1 MTVLPTF
8 SIVVPTYRRPERLAG
23 CLRSLEALDYP
34 RDRFEVIV
42 VDDGGGLSLPSFQVP
57 IDMVLLTQPHA
68 GPATARNTG
77 AARARGSYLAFT
89 DDDCRP
95 DPAWLRAMA
104 ARIAQAP
111 DHAIGGLTINALPD
125 NPFSTASQLLVD
137 FLSAWHFT
145 HGETRFFA
153 SNNLVVPAQLFLARD
168 AFDAEFRLA
177 AGEDRE
183 FCHRWGRSGGQFTY
197 APEALVRHEH
207 HLNLW
212 SFCRQ
217 HFTYGRGAFHFR
229 RRVARAERGVPVP
242 TPLSFYVKLV
252 ASPLRSS
259 ERHRLFLALL
269 LSLAQAATVAGYWRE
284 RLRRESPPA
293 LHDRLQ
299 EK

>member
-42 VDDGGGLSLPSFQVP
+42 VDDGGGLSLPSLQAP
-57 IDMVLLTQPHA
+57 LDMVLLTQPHA

-89 DDDCRP
+89 DDDCRS

-104 ARIAQAP
+104 ARVAQAP
-111 DHAIGGLTINALPD
+111 EHVIGGRTINALPH

-137 FLSAWHFT
+137 FLYAWHSA
-145 HGETRFFA
+145 HGEARFFA
-153 SNNLVVPAQLFLARD
+153 SNNLVVPAQLFLARG
-168 AFDAEFRLA
+168 AFDAGFRLA

-183 FCHRWGRSGGQFTY
+183 FCHRWGRSGGRFTY

-207 HLNLW
+207 HLNVW
-212 SFCRQ
+212 SFSRQ
-217 HFTYGRGAFHFR
+217 HFTYGRGALRLHR
-229 RRVARAERGVPVP
+229 MLAAHGRPPR
-242 TPLSFYVKLV
+242 TPASFYLGLV
-252 ASPLRSS
+252 ASPLTSR
-259 ERHRLFLALL
+259 ERRPLALAMLLL
-269 LSLAQAATVAGYWRE
+269 LSQVATATGYWRE
-284 RLRRESPPA
+284 RLARESA
-293 LHDRLQ
+293 
-299 EK
+299 

>member
-8 SIVVPTYRRPERLAG
+8 SVVIPTYRRPERLAG

-42 VDDGGGLSLPSFQVP
+42 VDDGGGLSLPSLQAPLDV
-57 IDMVLLTQPHA
+57 VLLTQPHA

-77 AARARGSYLAFT
+77 AATARGAYLAFT

-95 DPAWLRAMA
+95 DPAWLQAMA
-104 ARIAQAP
+104 ARVAEAP
-111 DHAIGGLTINALPD
+111 DHAIGGRTINGLPD

-137 FLSAWHFT
+137 FLYAWHFD
-145 HGETRFFA
+145 HGQTRFFA
-153 SNNLVVPAQLFLARD
+153 SNNLVAPTELFLARG

-183 FCHRWGRSGGQFTY
+183 FCHRWGRSGGRFTY

-207 HLNLW
+207 HLNAW
-212 SFCRQ
+212 SFWRQ
-217 HFTYGRGAFHFR
+217 HFTYGRGAFHFSR
-229 RRVARAERGVPVP
+229 RLAERGDQVP

-259 ERHRLFLALL
+259 RRHRLFLASLL
-269 LSLAQAATVAGYWRE
+269 VLAQAATVAGYGRE
-284 RLRRESPPA
+284 RLRRKSPLA
-293 LHDRLQ
+293 LPDRLQ
-299 EK
+299 AE

>member
-1 MTVLPTF
+1 MRVLPTF
-8 SIVVPTYRRPERLAG
+8 SVVIPTYRRPERLAG

-42 VDDGGGLSLPSFQVP
+42 VDDGGGLSRPSLRAPLDV
-57 IDMVLLTQPHA
+57 VLLTQPHA

-77 AARARGSYLAFT
+77 AATARGAYLAFT

-95 DPAWLRAMA
+95 DPAWLQAMA
-104 ARIAQAP
+104 ARVAEAP
-111 DHAIGGLTINALPD
+111 DHAIGGRTINGLPD

-137 FLSAWHFT
+137 FLYAWHFD
-145 HGETRFFA
+145 HGQTRFFA
-153 SNNLVVPAQLFLARD
+153 SNNLVAPTELFLARG

-183 FCHRWGRSGGQFTY
+183 FCHRWGRSGGRFTF

-207 HLNLW
+207 HLNAW
-212 SFCRQ
+212 SFWRQ
-217 HFTYGRGAFHFR
+217 HFTYGRGAFHFSR
-229 RRVARAERGVPVP
+229 RLAERGEQVP

-259 ERHRLFLALL
+259 RRHRLFLASLL
-269 LSLAQAATVAGYWRE
+269 VLAQAATVAGYGRE
-284 RLRRESPPA
+284 RLRRKSPLA
-293 LHDRLQ
+293 LPDRLQ
-299 EK
+299 AE